1 MANVLILGG
10 GFGGVVAAER
20 LALTLAPEH
29 QITLVS
35 RSSRFTFYPALVRL
49 AFGKCDAGD
58 ISYDL
63 REAMLDRRVRFIEAE
78 VARVDLSARKVM
90 LAGGEI
96 RGEIEYD
103 YLIYALGRRL
113 ATEEVPGF
121 FEHAHHLLG
130 TEAALRFG
138 KAIDNFQGG
147 HACIGSCPGA
157 RLDVP
162 VYETAFALSRLL
174 EERSGPSTRITVIT
188 PEHPTNAPPGMA
200 DLARAM
206 RPALD
211 AHGIKFLPDFPVRKI
226 TAGHLLSDDGLK
238 LEYDLLMLVPPFRG
252 ASALSNTGVTDEDG
266 FVRVDPGMRV
276 CGVERVYAVGDAVN
290 FEGPKMGHMAV
301 RQAEVAA
308 GNLVAELEG
317 RTASAVYAHE
327 MMLVVDEGGKNSLYF
342 HRNLWGDEATVRQ
355 GRFWSWVKRVHERY
369 FQAQYS

>member
-20 LALTLAPEH
+20 LAETLAPEH
-29 QITLVS
+29 KITLVS

-49 AFGKCDAGD
+49 AFGKCEAED

-63 REAMLDRRVRFIEAE
+63 REAMLDRRVRFIQAE
-78 VARVDLSARKVM
+78 VVRVDPAAHKVT
-90 LAGGEI
+90 LAGGDVA
-96 RGEIEYD
+96 GELEYD

-130 TEAALRFG
+130 VAAALRF
-138 KAIDNFQGG
+138 KEALHNFHGG

-174 EERSGPSTRITVIT
+174 AERGEEARITVIA
-188 PEHPTNAPPGMA
+188 PEHPAGAHPGST
-200 DLARAM
+200 DLARAL
-206 RPALD
+206 RPALE
-211 AHGIKFLPDFPVRKI
+211 AHGIKILSDFPIRKI
-226 TAGHLLSDDGLK
+226 TAEHLLSDDGLK
-238 LEYDLLMLVPPFRG
+238 LEYDLLMLVPPFEG
-252 ASALSNTGVTDEDG
+252 ASALADIGLTNQHGY
-266 FVRVDPGMRV
+266 VRVDQTMRV
-276 CGVERVYAVGDAVN
+276 CDTERMYAVGDAVY
-290 FEGPKMGHMAV
+290 FSGPKMGHMAV

-317 RTASAVYAHE
+317 RPADAVYEHE
-327 MMLVVDEGGKNSLYF
+327 MMLVVDEGGRDSIYF
-342 HRNLWGDEATVRQ
+342 HKNLWGDETSVRQ
-355 GRFWSWVKRVHERY
+355 GRFWGWVKRMRERY
-369 FQAQYS
+369 FRAQHS